1 MLSTKYAESSAMTEK
16 QESEANIKILDKK
29 LKELENNFVLMKEE
43 KDEEI
48 LRLKSK
54 NNQLENE
61 RTEIITESKI
71 FEEKLK

>member
-1 MLSTKYAESSAMTEK
+1 MTEK